1 MTSNNTL
8 ALISDSSRDFFLNG
22 TFRDSFSTFN
32 IPEKKNYNKMMN
44 SHSVSQNLKTKFRN
58 CYNGFFKN
66 DFQILLIYLNMI
78 FLALKMELK
87 V

>member
-32 IPEKKNYNKMMN
+32 IPEKKK
-44 SHSVSQNLKTKFRN
+44 L
-58 CYNGFFKN
+58 
-66 DFQILLIYLNMI
+66 
-78 FLALKMELK
+78 
-87 V
+87 